1 VKDVVDAVADSIVAE
16 VANAS
21 AWNVNRFA
29 PVWRNPVEGESL
41 YVYATTVRPG
51 TFRTTG
57 SAEDTAE
64 VVVEYAEPVYSDVL
78 TRDETA
84 ELAAYDVADS
94 IKAWSR
100 DHQAFGAVGVHAF
113 DLVRLDYASGVNR
126 EAFVRYCRLTFEARV
141 VQSYG

>member
-1 VKDVVDAVADSIVAE
+1 MRDVVDAVADSIIAE
-16 VANAS
+16 VTDAS
-21 AWNVNRFA
+21 TWTVNRFA
-29 PVWRNPVEGESL
+29 PVWRNPLDGETL
-41 YVYATTVRPG
+41 YVYATTIRPG

-57 SAEDTAE
+57 SVEDVAEI
-64 VVVEYAEPVYSDVL
+64 VVEYGEPVESDVL

-94 IKAWSR
+94 IRTWSR
-100 DHQAFGAVGVHAF
+100 NHQLFGSIGVHAF